1 MLIDNKFLC
10 ILKGNEV
17 IIYNMNN
24 VNDEYYMK
32 LVIAL
37 ARKGRGYVSPNPMV
51 GAVIVKNGRIISRG
65 YHQRFGGNHAEINA
79 LKNAAEDVAAS
90 TLYVTLEPCCH
101 EGKTPPCIDSIV
113 EHKIAR
119 VVIGTIDPNPLVSC
133 QGINYLQ
140 SRGIE
145 VKIGVLENNCRKLNE
160 VFFHFMETGLPF
172 VTIKY
177 AQTLDGR
184 IATATGESQWISS
197 ETSLKYTHQ
206 LRASHDAIL
215 VGAGTVIKDNPELTV
230 RLVRGRNP
238 LRVIVDSELKIP
250 KQAKVFQNISGAR
263 TLIATIKTSADLKF
277 QSIADSDVEIITI
290 KADRKGNVD
299 LIKLFKIL
307 AARNISSILIEGGAQ
322 IITSTLKNNLANR
335 LITIIAPKIL
345 GSGIEAVG
353 DLNIRKLSLAKK
365 LSIQKVSR
373 CGDDIII
380 DSRLNYQL
388 NFARP

>member
-1 MLIDNKFLC
+1 
-10 ILKGNEV
+10 
-17 IIYNMNN
+17 MNN

-32 LVIAL
+32 LAIAL

-51 GAVIVKNGRIISRG
+51 GAVIVKNGRIIGRG

-79 LKNAAEDVAAS
+79 LKNAAEDVAGS

-101 EGKTPPCIDSIV
+101 EGKTLPCIDSIV

-119 VVIGTIDPNPLVSC
+119 VVIGTIDSNPLVSC
-133 QGINYLQ
+133 RGINYLQ

-145 VKIGVLENNCRKLNE
+145 VKTGVLENNCRKLNE
-160 VFFHFMETGLPF
+160 IFFHYMETGLPF

-197 ETSLKYTHQ
+197 ETSLKFTHQ
-206 LRASHDAIL
+206 LRAAHDAIL

-230 RLVRGRNP
+230 RLVRGLNP
-238 LRVIVDSELKIP
+238 LRVIVDSELKISQ
-250 KQAKVFQNISGAR
+250 QAKIFHNISSAP
-263 TLIATIKTSADLKF
+263 TIIATIKTATDPQF
-277 QSIADSDVEIITI
+277 QNAADSGAEIITI
-290 KADRKGNVD
+290 DTDKKGNVD
-299 LIKLFKIL
+299 LKKLFKIL
-307 AARNISSILIEGGAQ
+307 AERKISSILIEGGAQ
-322 IITSTLKNNLANR
+322 IITSVLKNNLANR

-353 DLNIRKLSLAKK
+353 DLNIKKLGAAKI

-380 DSRLNYQL
+380 DSR
-388 NFARP
+388 FI

>member
-1 MLIDNKFLC
+1 
-10 ILKGNEV
+10 
-17 IIYNMNN
+17 
-24 VNDEYYMK
+24 
-32 LVIAL
+32 
-37 ARKGRGYVSPNPMV
+37 
-51 GAVIVKNGRIISRG
+51 
-65 YHQRFGGNHAEINA
+65 
-79 LKNAAEDVAAS
+79 
-90 TLYVTLEPCCH
+90 
-101 EGKTPPCIDSIV
+101 
-113 EHKIAR
+113 
-119 VVIGTIDPNPLVSC
+119 
-133 QGINYLQ
+133 LQ

-206 LRASHDAIL
+206 LRAAHDSIL

-250 KQAKVFQNISGAR
+250 KQAKVFQTISGAR
-263 TLIATIKTSADLKF
+263 TLIATIKTSADPKF
-277 QSIADSDVEIITI
+277 QSIADSGVEIITI